1 MLKRGTP
8 SIWVPKVLCLASK
21 YPFFDYFE
29 HILADLY
36 NRLINKEGLKNTLE
50 AHMYRIVFQIETP
63 PKDKTKTWYYGIPIS
78 QPAPDDLPYVS
89 TSFFSILL
97 KHMEVDIIIRCFT
110 ELLFEEK
117 ILIVMENTEDLLPVC
132 MALRSLIYPLKYCT
146 VVPFLANDSK
156 EIAISNL

>member
-1 MLKRGTP
+1 M
-8 SIWVPKVLCLASK
+8 
-21 YPFFDYFE
+21 
-29 HILADLY
+29 
-36 NRLINKEGLKNTLE
+36 INKEGLKNTLE
-50 AHMYRIVFQIETP
+50 AHIYRIVFQIETP

-132 MALRSLIYPLKYCT
+132 MALHSLIYPLKYCT
-146 VVPFLANDSK
+146 VVPYLASDSK
-156 EIAISNL
+156 ETAISNL